1 MVIWVVGILWSTII
15 GWVAVRNTG
24 MAIIHRR
31 TRSCVTVVPVPA
43 PHPAIG
49 FSIGHYKS
57 GIGTFGI
64 IGRADTVI
72 ILSIPIGLPSLQQAY
87 RFKTILQIT
96 IYRPLIKTINP

>member
-72 ILSIPIGLPSLQQAY
+72 ILSIPIVYKFPYIPSH
-87 RFKTILQIT
+87 I
-96 IYRPLIKTINP
+96 IKPKSIGSV